1 MEILI
6 EENTSQVITGRKD
19 AAMNFLLTETIIK
32 RLCGETSYKKGEA
45 YYQAKKVTIKNS
57 IANSPT
63 IEASISGD
71 SIFHVSIPNVKKG
84 YNYAT
89 CTCPTLASI
98 NTYCQ
103 HIAAVL
109 HCIRDT
115 QSSDGFSKEKR
126 EIDYIPETSARD
138 SQLTNEMLSLFG
150 NKTVKPSWSQRH
162 FETRDILHMEFTF
175 SPCTLD
181 NGKYL
186 FGIQAKVG
194 LTHLYNVHNLRDFLD
209 TIERRESYEI
219 SPHFTYY
226 PEIHSFEKET
236 NALIRQL
243 INIHRNEKLYL
254 NTVTM
259 YSPHNGVRDNRMI
272 LIPPS
277 FWEGFFPLLSDSP
290 LVKLDHDGSTFN
302 GIRLSNEPI
311 PLRFEFEEANGTGYK
326 LVVKGLNQIT
336 ILESYGYVLSEGK
349 MIKLPDDDCMRLV
362 ELKQMLDESGI
373 HQFAIPSEQMEHFVE
388 TVIPGLMKLG
398 QVKIAQTV
406 SERLVKNP
414 LKAKLFL
421 DRVKNRLLAG
431 LEFHYGNIVVN
442 PLEENGL
449 EFGSGPVLMRE
460 GEKERNIIQMMEE
473 SSFSQTEGGY
483 YMHNEEAEY
492 NFLYHVVPKLK
503 TLVEVYAT
511 TAVKLRIHKGYVG
524 PMIRVNVDE
533 RTDWLS
539 FRFDIKDIPESE
551 IRNLIAS
558 LEVKRKYYRMP
569 NGSLLSLE
577 TKEFQKLKQFINGMV
592 ISEEDL
598 NSQEIRLPLING
610 MQLINSLQEGEI
622 IEKGESFRKLMGNL
636 LYPDKLEFT
645 IPGSLNPILRDYQ
658 KDGYRWLKM
667 LAKYKFG
674 GILADDM
681 GLGKTVQSIAFI
693 VSELS
698 DIREKKLPVLIVS
711 PSSLVY
717 NWMNEL
723 EKFAPEIRARIV
735 DGNKLE
741 RNSLLKRIS
750 DVDVVITSYPLL
762 RRDSNLYVEQS
773 FHTMILDE
781 AQSFK
786 NYATQTAKAVK
797 RIQADYRFA
806 LTGTPIENSLEEIWS
821 IFNVVFPDLL
831 PKRKDFNELTREK
844 VAKRVRPFLLR
855 RLKAD
860 VLKELPEKIE
870 SIQSSELNLEQKKL
884 YAAYLAKLKHETL
897 KHLNKGDYKKNQI
910 KILAG
915 LTRLRQLC
923 CHPALFVEGY
933 QGSSAKFEQLMDIVK
948 ECQTS
953 GKRILIFSQFT
964 KMLEM
969 IGRALSTQGVSYFY
983 LDGKTPSSERVALC
997 NRFNEGEQN
1006 VFLISLKAG
1015 GTGLNLTG
1023 ADTVV
1028 LYDLWWN
1035 PAVEQQAAD
1044 RAHRMGQ
1051 KKVVQVIRLIA
1062 SGTIE
1067 DKMNE
1072 LQEKKRDLIGEVIN
1086 SGQENLSTITEQD
1099 IREILRIN

>member
-1 MEILI
+1 MEGII
-6 EENTSQVITGRKD
+6 EENTSQVITRRED

-45 YYQAKKVTIKNS
+45 YFQAKKVTIKNS
-57 IANSPT
+57 IAHSPT
-63 IEASISGD
+63 IEASISGNR
-71 SIFHVSIPNVKKG
+71 IFHVSIPNVEKG
-84 YNYAT
+84 YDYAT
-89 CTCPTLASI
+89 CTCPKLASI

-103 HIAAVL
+103 HIAATL
-109 HCIRDT
+109 HHIRDS
-115 QSSDGFSKEKR
+115 QRIDGFSKGNS
-126 EIDYIPETSARD
+126 TRD
-138 SQLTNEMLSLFG
+138 SQLANEMLSLFG
-150 NKTVKPSWSQRH
+150 KKSLQSSVSQRH
-162 FETRDILHMEFTF
+162 FETREILQVEFSC
-175 SPCTLD
+175 SPSTLD

-194 LTHLYNVHNLRDFLD
+194 LTHLYSVNNLRGFLD
-209 TIERRESYEI
+209 SIERSDSYEI
-219 SPHFTYY
+219 SPHFTYHSD
-226 PEIHSFEKET
+226 IHSFQKET
-236 NALIRQL
+236 KAVIQQL
-243 INIHRNEKLYL
+243 INIYRNEKIYH
-254 NTVTM
+254 NTSNG
-259 YSPHNGVRDNRMI
+259 YSPDKEYVTENEMM

-277 FWEGFFPLLSDSP
+277 FWEGFFPLLSTAP
-290 LVKLDHDGSTFN
+290 LVKLEHNGRTFN
-302 GIRLSNEPI
+302 GIRLTKEPM
-311 PLRFEFEEANGTGYK
+311 PLLFDFEEAKSGGYQ
-326 LVVKGLNQIT
+326 VDVKGLNRVT
-336 ILESYGYVLSEGK
+336 ILESYGYVLFEGE
-349 MIKLPDDDCMRLV
+349 MVKLKNDDCIRLE
-362 ELKQMLDESGI
+362 ELKQMLDNSGK
-373 HQFAIPSEQMEHFVE
+373 HQFPIPAEQVEHFVE

-398 QVKIAQTV
+398 KVKIAQAV
-406 SERLVKNP
+406 SEKLVKTP

-431 LEFHYGNIVVN
+431 LEFHYGHMLVN
-442 PLEENGL
+442 PLEENASEIGT
-449 EFGSGPVLMRE
+449 GSIFMRE
-460 GEKERNIIQMMEE
+460 GEKERLVMQMMEE
-473 SSFSQTEGGY
+473 SEFSQTEGGY

-503 TLVEVYAT
+503 NLVEVYAT

-524 PMIRVNVDE
+524 PKIRVNVDE

-539 FRFDIKDIPESE
+539 FRFDIKNIPESE
-551 IRNLIAS
+551 IRKLIAS
-558 LEVKRKYYRMP
+558 LEVKSKYYRMT

-577 TKEFQKLKQFINGMV
+577 TIEFQTLNQFINGMG
-592 ISEEDL
+592 ISEE
-598 NSQEIRLPLING
+598 NFNNEEIQLPLIDG
-610 MQLINSLQEGEI
+610 LKLINSLQEGKI
-622 IEKGESFRKLMGNL
+622 IEEGENVRKLIENL
-636 LYPDKLEFT
+636 EKPDKLEFT
-645 IPGSLNPILRDYQ
+645 IPASLNPILRDYQ

-681 GLGKTVQSIAFI
+681 GLGKTIQSIAFI
-693 VSELS
+693 VSVLP
-698 DIREKKLPVLIVS
+698 DIRERKLPVLIVS

-717 NWMNEL
+717 NWMNEMK
-723 EKFAPEIRARIV
+723 KFAPEIRARIV

-741 RNSLLKRIS
+741 RSSLLKGIS

-762 RRDSNLYVEQS
+762 RRDSSLYVEQA

-786 NYATQTAKAVK
+786 NYATQTARAVK

-806 LTGTPIENSLEEIWS
+806 LTGTPIENSLEELWS
-821 IFNVVFPDLL
+821 IFNVVFPNLL
-831 PKRKDFNELTREK
+831 PKRQAFNELTREK

-855 RLKAD
+855 RLKTD
-860 VLKELPEKIE
+860 VLMELPEKIE
-870 SIQSSELNLEQKKL
+870 SRHSSELNLNQKKL
-884 YAAYLAKLKHETL
+884 YTAYLAKLKHETL

-933 QGSSAKFEQLMDIVK
+933 QGSSAKFEQLMEIVE
-948 ECQTS
+948 ECRSS
-953 GKRILIFSQFT
+953 GKRMLIFSQFT
-964 KMLEM
+964 KMLEI
-969 IGRALSTQGVSYFY
+969 IGRELSTQRVPYFY
-983 LDGKTPSSERVALC
+983 LDGHTPSSERVELC
-997 NRFNEGEQN
+997 NRFNDGEQE

-1051 KKVVQVIRLIA
+1051 KKVVHVIRLIA

-1072 LQEKKRDLIGEVIN
+1072 LQEKKRDLIGEVIH
-1086 SGQENLSTITEQD
+1086 SGQGNLSTITEQD